1 MVRQSFW
8 TWSALVVVI
17 VAGGIW
23 GWREYCLRR
32 LPFDAVL
39 IPPIEYRERLEIP
52 PRPGIQ
58 GIVITGPTIES
69 LFFSIDLTKAGVR
82 SLDWRRLQA
91 IDPHA
96 DVKVNCRI
104 GDQGQLW
111 FSQDD
116 VLMGGH
122 TEAGMIIQR
131 TLKTWMYTP
140 FKTGVIRFWF
150 NLPSKGRKLIID
162 TSGLRRKPQIPE
174 YVPIYDGKI
183 HLVDG
188 LENENIWVGGR
199 F

>member
-8 TWSALVVVI
+8 TWFTLGVVI
-17 VAGGIW
+17 VAVGILS
-23 GWREYCLRR
+23 WRKYCLWR
-32 LPFDAVL
+32 LPYDEIL

-58 GIVITGPTIES
+58 GIVITGPAIES

-82 SLDWRRLQA
+82 NLDWRRLQA
-91 IDPHA
+91 IDPHT
-96 DVKVNCRI
+96 DIKVNCRI
-104 GDQGQLW
+104 GEQGQLW

-122 TEAGMIIQR
+122 TEAGMLIQR

-150 NLPSKGRKLIID
+150 NLPSKGRKLIVD
-162 TSGLRRKPQIPE
+162 TSGLRRKAQIPE
-174 YVPIYDGKI
+174 YVPIFNGKI

-188 LENENIWVGGR
+188 LENDKIWVGGR